1 MKNWTYF
8 DLMDERDKA
17 IRIIDRLSKIENRT
31 EAQNKTWKEAWDR
44 RNKAEWEMDSL
55 ARES

>member
-1 MKNWTYF
+1 MNWNYF

-31 EAQNKTWKEAWDR
+31 DAQEKTWKEAWAR
-44 RNKAEWEMDSL
+44 RNKAQWAMDEM
-55 ARES
+55 ARQR

>member
-1 MKNWTYF
+1 MNWNYF

-31 EAQNKTWKEAWDR
+31 DAQKKTWKEAWAR
-44 RNKAEWEMDSL
+44 RNKAEWAMDEM
-55 ARES
+55 ARQR

>member
-17 IRIIDRLSKIENRT
+17 IRIINRLSKIENLT
-31 EAQNKTWKEAWDR
+31 AAQEKTWKEAWTR
-44 RNKAEWEMDSL
+44 RNEAEWAMDKM
-55 ARES
+55 AR

>member
-1 MKNWTYF
+1 MNWNYF

-31 EAQNKTWKEAWDR
+31 DAQEKTWKEA
-44 RNKAEWEMDSL
+44 
-55 ARES
+55 

>member
-1 MKNWTYF
+1 MNWNYF

-31 EAQNKTWKEAWDR
+31 DAQEKTWKEAWAR
-44 RNKAEWEMDSL
+44 RNKAEWAMDEM
-55 ARES
+55 ARQR

>member
-1 MKNWTYF
+1 MNWNYF

-31 EAQNKTWKEAWDR
+31 DAQEKTWKEAWAR
-44 RNKAEWEMDSL
+44 RNEAEWAMDEM
-55 ARES
+55 ARQR

>member
-1 MKNWTYF
+1 MNWNYF

-31 EAQNKTWKEAWDR
+31 DAQEKTWKEAWVR
-44 RNKAEWEMDSL
+44 RNKAEWAMDEM
-55 ARES
+55 ARQR